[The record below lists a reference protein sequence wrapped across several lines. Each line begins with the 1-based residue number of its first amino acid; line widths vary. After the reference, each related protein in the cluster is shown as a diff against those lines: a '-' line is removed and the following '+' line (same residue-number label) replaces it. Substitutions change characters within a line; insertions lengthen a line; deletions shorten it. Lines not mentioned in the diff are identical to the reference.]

1 MEFRDLPMP
10 VEFRYLPDG
19 TFLEELV
26 VQEEPYSRQVYLREF
41 PAPGKEIE
49 VFVDG
54 ARYLRADTYPPLPGF
69 FFFDRVTCSIF
80 LPSVS
85 AEKVKVVYKGIGT
98 IVRASLFRDGVELA
112 KKASQ
117 AALELYEKAKEVL
130 AKLSGFSARIA
141 SLEKKYD
148 EISSALDFLE
158 RRLATVEQ
166 RYERLNEPVEGLF
179 SWQRT
184 TKIVSALRDVN
195 EYLLAVA
202 KALGEVLPKPPV
214 LEGISWVSGASL
226 RSKAKGKSVVV
237 AAPEGA
243 RLFVS
248 VLGDPEK
255 LNLLVDDV
263 PVQAQAF
270 ARGFSDDRLPRNVF
284 LVELP
289 PLSPGL
295 HALKVQD
302 EAHHFLV
309 EEPTIPA
316 FSVSATL
323 SSEKTTFVSGTEYT
337 TKGSVVLELLLGE
350 RESYR
355 VPNVQVIFEGKSFF
369 FVAEPGVS
377 ERFEV
382 PLFEGI
388 SKKVLELEVLVYDT
402 TFDFSGMHAR
412 EKLVLF
418 GPVATLAD
426 LPTDTFEPFT
436 TETYRILPEMADD
449 PVENGYPSKL
459 SIPTEAEVRP
469 GGLVFREG
477 GADWQSY
484 ARFFRIG
491 GPYSNGK
498 LVLRG
503 KFELG
508 GNLKAYLKVPRKTG
522 WLDLTQFYDSAAF
535 DGADGQGCLLD
546 IESSAEGVTLHW
558 TLGSFYA
565 DVIVVRLVLAS
576 GAELARMWVER

>member
-54 ARYLRADTYPPLPGF
+54 VRYLRADTYPPLPGF

-85 AEKVKVVYKGIGT
+85 AEKVRVVYKGIGT
-98 IVRASLFRDGVELA
+98 VVRASLFRDGVELA
-112 KKASQ
+112 KKTFQ

-130 AKLSGFSARIA
+130 AALSGFSARIA

-148 EISSALDFLE
+148 EISSVLDLLE

-179 SWQRT
+179 SWQKT

-195 EYLLAVA
+195 EYLLAVER
-202 KALGEVLPKPPV
+202 ALKDVLPKPPV
-214 LEGISWVSGASL
+214 PEGISWVSGVSL
-226 RSKAKGKSVVV
+226 RSRSKGKSVVV

-255 LNLLVDDV
+255 LSLLVDDV
-263 PVQAQAF
+263 PVRAQVF
-270 ARGFSDDRLPRNVF
+270 ARGFSDERLPRNVF

-289 PLSPGL
+289 PLSLGL
-295 HALKVQD
+295 HALKVQN
-302 EAHHFLV
+302 ETYHFLV
-309 EEPTIPA
+309 EEPATPV

-323 SSEKTTFVSGTEYT
+323 SSEKTVFVSGTEYT
-337 TKGSVVLELLLGE
+337 TKGSIVLEVLLGE

-369 FVAEPGVS
+369 FVAEPGVPG
-377 ERFEV
+377 RFEV
-382 PLFEGI
+382 PLLEGI

-402 TFDFSGMHAR
+402 TFDFSGAHAR
-412 EKLVLF
+412 ERLVLF
-418 GPVATLAD
+418 GPISTLTD

-436 TETYRILPEMADD
+436 TETYRILPEMADN
-449 PVENGYPSKL
+449 PVENSYPSSL

-477 GADWQSY
+477 GSAWQNY

-498 LVLRG
+498 LVLQGR
-503 KFELG
+503 FELG
-508 GNLKAYLKVPRKTG
+508 GNLKAHLKVPGKTG
-522 WLDLTQFYDSAAF
+522 WLDLTQFYDSTTF
-535 DGADGQGCLLD
+535 NGTDGQGCLLD
-546 IESSAEGVTLHW
+546 IESSAEGATLHW
-558 TLGSFYA
+558 TLGNFYA
-565 DVIVVRLVLAS
+565 EVIVVRLLLAS